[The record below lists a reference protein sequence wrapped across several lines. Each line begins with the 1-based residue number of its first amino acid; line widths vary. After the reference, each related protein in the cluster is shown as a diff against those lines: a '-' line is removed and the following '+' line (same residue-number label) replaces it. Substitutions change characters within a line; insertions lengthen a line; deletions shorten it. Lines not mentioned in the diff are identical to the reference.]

1 METTQT
7 MTARPARP
15 AWPQR
20 ILLLLAVGLCFAD
33 LDWLAAVGLGGASER
48 YAPDLGALLAAAAPP
63 LATVLAAGL
72 LAALAVGGRA
82 CAGPGLRFALG
93 RGTGTASRGELA
105 AAHVALA
112 AAARAAAGAGLACG
126 LLAAALGFA
135 LTSRSGGEPSP
146 AELARAIQWMVLAP
160 LAGLAAGRLALG
172 GLADAAALAAG
183 LGRRASPRPGG
194 DLALLAVLVFPVLL
208 LLTLTR

>member
-1 METTQT
+1 MDGLWEKVT
-7 MTARPARP
+7 PEE
-15 AWPQR
+15 
-20 ILLLLAVGLCFAD
+20 LLLARHRAVDRALRRMLGDAVEDASIRDALD
-33 LDWLAAVGLGGASER
+33 LLRPVVDAAR
-48 YAPDLGALLAAAAPP
+48 
-63 LATVLAAGL
+63 
-72 LAALAVGGRA
+72 ALAVGGRA